1 MSKVYVYGVTD
12 APPFTMSVDGVEDA
26 TEVRTVEHGPLRAVV
41 SDVETIEPPETDANV
56 QAHDDVLRAVMTGGD
71 GRTVVPMQ
79 FGMVFESE
87 RPLKNVL
94 RSGRPAFTRSLNEV
108 EGTFEVGVKVVA
120 PDTSEVST
128 AVQEVIAE
136 EFADASEA
144 ESEGDQFS
152 DRLVLN
158 RSYLVDRD
166 EQDAFDDAVDRVR
179 ERHEDMTVQYA
190 GPYAPYNFVDVHVGA
205 ER

>member
-1 MSKVYVYGVTD
+1 MSEVYVYGVTD
-12 APPFTMSVDGVEDA
+12 APSFTMTVDGVEGA
-26 TEVRTVEHGPLRAVV
+26 AEVRTVEHGPLEAVV
-41 SDVETIEPPETDANV
+41 SDIETRDPPETDENV
-56 QAHDDVLRAVMTGGD
+56 RAHDDVLRAVMTGGD

-108 EGTFEVGVKVVA
+108 EGTAEVGVKVVA
-120 PDTSEVST
+120 PDDGDVT
-128 AVQEVIAE
+128 AGVRESIADE
-136 EFADASEA
+136 LEPISEA
-144 ESEGDQFS
+144 ESRGDRFS

-158 RSYLVDRD
+158 RSYLVDRT
-166 EQDAFDDAVDRVR
+166 EQDAFDDAIDRVR
-179 ERHEDMTVQYA
+179 ERHDEMTVQYA